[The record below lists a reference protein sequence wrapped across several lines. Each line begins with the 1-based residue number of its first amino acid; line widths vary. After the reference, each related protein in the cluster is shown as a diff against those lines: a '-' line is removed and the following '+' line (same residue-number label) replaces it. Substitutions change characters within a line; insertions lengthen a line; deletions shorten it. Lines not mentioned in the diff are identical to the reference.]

1 MQFYNKITIE
11 IDAVLCSVNLKG
23 VKILEENFVSLAAFY
38 YRVIILIVV

>member
-1 MQFYNKITIE
+1 MQCYVVLNK
-11 IDAVLCSVNLKG
+11 KG